1 MAIHEIKPMGYGSD
15 EPAPRRRNHKLRHG
29 VYLLPSFFTVLNLL
43 CGYYAIL
50 ETLRGGAGN
59 MDHAALAILLA
70 ILFDAMDGPVARLT
84 GTNSE
89 FGKQFDSLA
98 DVVSF
103 GIAPAFLA
111 FGWGVRGVMLSQSPA
126 APHVVQLGWLASFAF
141 VVFCAWRLARYN
153 IGLAGASRYF
163 IGLQTPAAA
172 GVIAVFVHAMWNPI
186 EDWRKSLVWSALVI
200 FLGLLM
206 ASKVRYY
213 KISLD
218 WGRRQPSLAVVL
230 MALIAASVLMYSEAT
245 LLALAV
251 VYLLH
256 GIVLEVL
263 RKVRRRPASPAA

>member
-1 MAIHEIKPMGYGSD
+1 MNFDSD
-15 EPAPRRRNHKLRHG
+15 APARRRTKKLRHG
-29 VYLLPSFFTVLNLL
+29 VYLLPSLFTVLNLL

-50 ETLRGGAGN
+50 ETYRGGAGN
-59 MDHAALAILLA
+59 MDHAALAILFA
-70 ILFDAMDGPVARLT
+70 ILFDAMDGPVARFT

-103 GIAPAFLA
+103 GMAPAFLA
-111 FGWGVRGVMLSQSPA
+111 FGWGVRGVMVSQSPA

-200 FLGLLM
+200 LLGLLM

-213 KISLD
+213 KISID

-230 MALIAASVLMYSEAT
+230 IALIVAAVLVYSEAT
-245 LLALAV
+245 LLVLAV
-251 VYLLH
+251 GYLLH
-256 GIVLEVL
+256 GIILEVL
-263 RKVRRRPASPAA
+263 RKVRHRPASPAA

>member
-1 MAIHEIKPMGYGSD
+1 MAIHEIKPMSYGAD
-15 EPAPRRRNHKLRHG
+15 EPARRRNHKLRHG

-43 CGYYAIL
+43 CGYYAII
-50 ETLRGGAGN
+50 ETLHGGAGD
-59 MDHAALAILLA
+59 MDNAARAIGLA
-70 ILFDAMDGPVARLT
+70 ILFDALDGPIARAT
-84 GTNSE
+84 NTNSE

-111 FGWGVRGVMLSQSPA
+111 FGWGIRGVMLSQSAA
-126 APHVVQLGWLASFAF
+126 APHVVQIGWLACFSF

-153 IGLAGASRYF
+153 IGMAGGTRHF
-163 IGLQTPAAA
+163 VGLQTPAAA
-172 GVIAVFVHAMWNPI
+172 GMIAASVHAMWNPI
-186 EDWRKSLVWSALVI
+186 EDWRKSVVWILLVV

-213 KISLD
+213 KISVD

-230 MALIAASVLMYSEAT
+230 MALIVAAVFKYSEVT

-251 VYLLH
+251 IYLLH
-256 GIVLEVL
+256 GIVLEVW
-263 RKVRRRPASPAA
+263 RRMRHRPASPSA